1 MTTKSDHHLSA
12 GSVYDLL
19 QRLRDYIDINRRPGN
34 DLSPKFSA
42 EITAALATFNEPQP
56 SAGSEPAAWSYELAH
71 AFGTRGY
78 SDWQKHITETKP
90 NVPEASIRNLRPLYL
105 NEPQT
110 ARWIDAE
117 VLLQALEEIIK
128 EVGTSTKTN
137 KIATAAIA
145 VSGRTGMPSRDDIGD
160 LAQNLLDR
168 LYDFEPGDYN
178 AERDFH
184 GHITPAMSRLRRA
197 LALTRPQRGTE

>member
-105 NEPQT
+105 NEPQPVALPIGPRELKPIT
-110 ARWIDAE
+110 MSDIRLMAGEGKLTPKD
-117 VLLQALEEIIK
+117 VL
-128 EVGTSTKTN
+128 
-137 KIATAAIA
+137 AAANA
-145 VSGRTGMPSRDDIGD
+145 VLKMRLSS
-160 LAQNLLDR
+160 LL
-168 LYDFEPGDYN
+168 P
-178 AERDFH
+178 
-184 GHITPAMSRLRRA
+184 
-197 LALTRPQRGTE
+197 RPQRGTE